1 MAYAL
6 GGKFYLQPTGKVSG
20 FAWPLM
26 RGPAFAIDEET
37 SGLARLPADGRKDP
51 SPMEMCEAVE
61 RYYNEGVNIVG
72 MGENDTGAAFAGY
85 GEPLLRLQAVTEA
98 ATLIRERRHGVPL
111 RVVTTGLGDVGDVSD
126 VASQL
131 AGAGISAATVNL
143 LAATPDAFERR
154 VSALS
159 ETYRELLG
167 DDAKDALPVRA
178 GAFGAVCTLVEA
190 LSEKGTSGA
199 LVDWAKR
206 NLNRNVVRVGGTIL
220 ALLIGTTHGLQR
232 PDVALETLP
241 EDVQQ
246 ELAAMDPRAAFLEAG
261 SWLVRGAR

>member
-1 MAYAL
+1 
-6 GGKFYLQPTGKVSG
+6 
-20 FAWPLM
+20 
-26 RGPAFAIDEET
+26 
-37 SGLARLPADGRKDP
+37 
-51 SPMEMCEAVE
+51 
-61 RYYNEGVNIVG
+61 

-190 LSEKGTSGA
+190 LSEKGIEVEVAMVSGA
-199 LVDWAKR
+199 PDSDVSAGKA
-206 NLNRNVVRVGGTIL
+206 L
-220 ALLIGTTHGLQR
+220 AESLGA
-232 PDVALETLP
+232 VSF
-241 EDVQQ
+241 
-246 ELAAMDPRAAFLEAG
+246 RAR
-261 SWLVRGAR
+261 SYHK

>member
-1 MAYAL
+1 MALRAALACRPGVAYAL

-61 RYYNEGVNIVG
+61 RYYSEGVNIVG

-154 VSALS
+154 VRALS

-190 LSEKGTSGA
+190 LSEKGIEVEVAMVSGA
-199 LVDWAKR
+199 PDSDVSTGKA
-206 NLNRNVVRVGGTIL
+206 L
-220 ALLIGTTHGLQR
+220 AESLGA
-232 PDVALETLP
+232 VSF
-241 EDVQQ
+241 
-246 ELAAMDPRAAFLEAG
+246 RAR
-261 SWLVRGAR
+261 SYHK